1 MNKRTKEGRNEGVRE
16 EGKGERGKREREEE
30 RKGKEQS
37 TKSVVT
43 LLYSPVTRFPLKNCQ
58 HLKTGVQAP

>member
-1 MNKRTKEGRNEGVRE
+1 MNKRMKEGRNEGVRE

-43 LLYSPVTRFPLKNCQ
+43 LLYSPVTLFPLKNC
-58 HLKTGVQAP
+58 

>member
-1 MNKRTKEGRNEGVRE
+1 MRE
-16 EGKGERGKREREEE
+16 DGKGERGKRDREEE

-43 LLYSPVTRFPLKNCQ
+43 LLYSPVTLFPLKNC
-58 HLKTGVQAP
+58 